1 MQISWT
7 AYNYKQAGLCSADRG
22 EYLDGVTASPTRA
35 GRPRRSSRET
45 IEDAAVELFL
55 EQGYPRTSVDQIAQR
70 AGVSRASFFNY
81 FAAKSDVLW
90 VGVDDST
97 HRLAEELARPAAGDP
112 VANEPSVAAAPS
124 VPSAPSSSSKGA
136 AEAVAVSASAVE
148 TAVSALL
155 TVAGEFGPE
164 RAPWAVTEAEAMGIG
179 DELGASALPR
189 FAALSAALAEHL
201 RARGGFD
208 PSLARSTAAALT
220 AAVASAAVDWAR
232 AGSRRGSL
240 APWVDAALRPLTT
253 GLAASAPE

>member
-1 MQISWT
+1 VASCLSERLQEWIRVSWT
-7 AYNYKQAGLCSADRG
+7 AYNYRQAGLCIEGDDGYR
-22 EYLDGVTASPTRA
+22 DGVTAPSARA

-90 VGVDDST
+90 VGVDDSA
-97 HRLAEELARPAAGDP
+97 HRLAEELTRAAGDG
-112 VANEPSVAAAPS
+112 
-124 VPSAPSSSSKGA
+124 SATNGA
-136 AEAVAVSASAVE
+136 SAVGSAVSAI
-148 TAVSALL
+148 L
-155 TVAGEFGPE
+155 TVAAEFGPE

-240 APWVDAALRPLTT
+240 APWVDAALRPLMT
-253 GLAASAPE
+253 GLGASTPE

>member
-1 MQISWT
+1 MT
-7 AYNYKQAGLCSADRG
+7 
-22 EYLDGVTASPTRA
+22 GVTTTPARA

-81 FAAKSDVLW
+81 FTAKSDVLW
-90 VGVDDST
+90 VGVDDSA
-97 HRLAEELARPAAGDP
+97 HRLAEELARAADAGAGESIADRGP
-112 VANEPSVAAAPS
+112 VPSRSQEARVARQASEALGAAVAAIL
-124 VPSAPSSSSKGA
+124 A
-136 AEAVAVSASAVE
+136 AAAD
-148 TAVSALL
+148 
-155 TVAGEFGPE
+155 FGPE
-164 RAPWAVTEAEAMGIG
+164 RAPGAVTEAEAMGIG

-189 FAALSAALAEHL
+189 FAALSATLADHL

-232 AGSRRGSL
+232 AGSRRGNL
-240 APWVDAALRPLTT
+240 APWVESALAPLRTD
-253 GLAASAPE
+253 LR

>member
-1 MQISWT
+1 MT
-7 AYNYKQAGLCSADRG
+7 SA
-22 EYLDGVTASPTRA
+22 RA

-90 VGVDDST
+90 VGVDDSA
-97 HRLAEELARPAAGDP
+97 HRLAEELGRVSTDEAVDP
-112 VANEPSVAAAPS
+112 GRAM
-124 VPSAPSSSSKGA
+124 G
-136 AEAVAVSASAVE
+136 EAVAAVL
-148 TAVSALL
+148 AVA
-155 TVAGEFGPE
+155 ADFGPE

-189 FAALSAALAEHL
+189 FAALAAALADHLEKRGGMERTIARSTSAALA
-201 RARGGFD
+201 
-208 PSLARSTAAALT
+208 

-232 AGSRRGSL
+232 AGSRRGTL
-240 APWVDAALRPLTT
+240 TPWVDAALVPLLA
-253 GLAASAPE
+253 GLGSSRSV